1 MSRNQG
7 QDPCYTHKVLG
18 SAVQSIGSARFKGK
32 IAAVTGGGRGLGRAL
47 ARALADEGADVAFS
61 YRESVQES
69 EEAERE
75 LLARGGRVY
84 RQRADAREPGAMAG
98 FVADAAR
105 SLGGLDLLVNNAGVF
120 RRTPL
125 GEIAEA
131 QLDEAFDVN
140 VKAAV
145 MASQAAAGPMRA
157 RGGGAIVNVASLGG
171 LRAWPS
177 HVAYC
182 ASKAALLM
190 ATRCLAL
197 ALAPDVRVNAVAPG
211 VLDPPGAPEPMRE
224 RIPQRRFGSH
234 DETVRAVLF
243 LLEGASYTTGEVL
256 SVDGGRSL
264 N

>member
-1 MSRNQG
+1 M
-7 QDPCYTHKVLG
+7 
-18 SAVQSIGSARFKGK
+18 GSARFKGK
-32 IAAVTGGGRGLGRAL
+32 IAAVTGGGHGLGRAL
-47 ARALADEGADVAFS
+47 VRALADEGADVAFS
-61 YRESVQES
+61 YRDSARES

-75 LLARGGRVY
+75 LREKGGRVY
-84 RQRADAREPGAMAG
+84 RQHADARERGAMAG

-105 SLGGLDLLVNNAGVF
+105 NLGGLDLLVNNAGVF
-120 RRTPL
+120 RRAPL
-125 GEIAEA
+125 GEIAEE

-145 MASQAAAGPMRA
+145 MASQAAAGPMRQ

-182 ASKAALLM
+182 ASKAALVM

-211 VLDPPGAPEPMRE
+211 VLDPPGAPGAIKE

-234 DETVRAVLF
+234 AETVSAVLF

-256 SVDGGRSL
+256 RVDGGRAL